1 MVCLFGHKVN
11 HYFAKRFIFPY
22 LFKYIK
28 AKLMAGSRADI
39 LSSPP
44 FVLPNRLFCFSFVLL
59 AEQVGVHV
67 RLRASFKSR
76 R

>member
-1 MVCLFGHKVN
+1 
-11 HYFAKRFIFPY
+11 
-22 LFKYIK
+22 
-28 AKLMAGSRADI
+28 MAGSRADI
-39 LSSPP
+39 LGLGTPP